1 MVESSGTS
9 QQPLPPPRVSCCKPP
24 LTLLHHTMTL
34 QHLLVPVDFSERTP
48 ATLALAVRLAGKF
61 STHVLKQMN
70 PQACL
75 SLSRFSDL
83 PTAQLASG
91 APEVSLR
98 TSCAVEYAVSPNPAL
113 RRFLTVA
120 RGSRA
125 PRTDFPLPHSPQVSP
140 RCGNLSRDGVF
151 TPLMLSNIGIRS

>member
-34 QHLLVPVDFSERTP
+34 QHLLVPVGLSEGTP
-48 ATLALAVRLAGKF
+48 ATLALVVRLAGKF
-61 STHVLKQMN
+61 STHGLRQMN
-70 PQACL
+70 SQACL

-83 PTAQLASG
+83 PNAQLACG
-91 APEVSLR
+91 APEVRLR
-98 TSCAVEYAVSPNPAL
+98 TSCAVEYAVSPDPAL
-113 RRFLTVA
+113 RRLLTVA

-125 PRTDFPLPHSPQVSP
+125 PRTDFPLPNLPQVPP
-140 RCGNLSRDGVF
+140 RCGNLPRDGVF
-151 TPLMLSNIGIRS
+151 TPLRLSNEEIKS